1 MTNEKF
7 HAFSEWL
14 STTPPSQLIQNVSWI
29 IPTTQT
35 IHIICISIL
44 IGAIGMVDLRILGFA
59 MRSQSTS
66 SLSRRL
72 LPYVWGALPIL
83 LITGSILA
91 IGEPARSLENLA
103 FQVKMLLL
111 ICGIIVTLLFQTAIR
126 KDEAFWE
133 LSPARRASAKL
144 LAVLSLAIWIGII
157 FAGRYIA
164 YMVQEF

>member
-1 MTNEKF
+1 MTNPKF

-14 STTPPSQLIQNVSWI
+14 ATTAPSQLIQNVSWI

-44 IGAIGMVDLRILGFA
+44 IGAIGMVDLRVLGLA

-72 LPYVWGALPIL
+72 LPFVWGPLPVL
-83 LITGSILA
+83 LVTGAILA
-91 IGEPARSLENLA
+91 VGEPARSLENLA
-103 FQVKMLLL
+103 FQLKMLLL
-111 ICGIIVTLLFQTAIR
+111 LAAVAVTLLFQTAI
-126 KDEAFWE
+126 KKNEAFWE
-133 LSPARRASAKL
+133 LTPARRASAKL
-144 LAVLSLAIWIGII
+144 LALLSLAIWIAII

-164 YMVQEF
+164 YMVQDF